1 MKVGNFTLEIINAE
15 SREPMKE
22 FEAPDGK
29 VYIEAEPDLEYFLRC
44 SSDRPGCPLTYVSL
58 DVDGTGLGYK
68 NRFTAKTTDLGLW
81 KQVDGVSSYVALKFV
96 LKRTRAVPAA
106 AGGDDAAAA
115 TPPVG
120 CITAKFYECIKGQGL
135 VEAKDTDHT
144 GKISA
149 VDDSQSADNFSAMGQ
164 TTGKKAFA
172 SVAGSTVSGGAKAA
186 VAAASASAAIS
197 GGGFGGG
204 TQAVTK
210 KEKKPRM
217 KQKYDK
223 GRRLGQISIHYTSA
237 LGFIHLGI
245 LPTAPAPVP
254 AAATTNADGRG
265 ERKRGGSIGS
275 GAGAGQADAGTFGGG
290 GDDDDIEAV
299 AAAAAQAADTAAMA
313 LGGGHSEEPDRKRV
327 KTERA
332 TASGGGGEPIDLT
345 FDSD

>member
-44 SSDRPGCPLTYVSL
+44 SSDRPGFPSTYVSL

-68 NRFTAKTTDLGLW
+68 SRFTAKTADLGLW

-96 LKRTRAVPAA
+96 LKRTRAVAAA
-106 AGGDDAAAA
+106 AGGAA

-120 CITAKFYECIKGQGL
+120 CITAKFYECTKGQGL
-135 VEAKDTDHT
+135 VEAKDADHT

-149 VDDSQSADNFSAMGQ
+149 GDDGQSADNFSAMGQ

-186 VAAASASAAIS
+186 VAAASAAVS

-254 AAATTNADGRG
+254 AAAAADTDGG
-265 ERKRGGSIGS
+265 GDRKRGGNIGS
-275 GAGAGQADAGTFGGG
+275 GAGAGQPDAGTFGGG
-290 GDDDDIEAV
+290 EDDDDIQAV
-299 AAAAAQAADTAAMA
+299 AAAAAQVADTAAAAMA
-313 LGGGHSEEPDRKRV
+313 LGGHSEEPDRKRV
-327 KTERA
+327 KTERVA
-332 TASGGGGEPIDLT
+332 ANDGGGGGEPIDLT